1 MGVSEHI
8 VRTKR
13 VNMELSGQIAIVTG
27 AGRGLGRAFA
37 TALAGAGA
45 HVVVTSRSELDL
57 SDVVKSIGQS
67 GGAATAIVADVTDR
81 TAVDGLV
88 ARVEQQVGPIDLLI
102 NNAGAGGA
110 LGRMA
115 EVDPDEWWRDVEIN
129 LRGPHLYMRAVLPH
143 MIGRHRGRIINVASN
158 AGLHAVQNTS
168 AYSVSKT
175 ALIRL
180 TEIAARETQAQGVT
194 IFVIHPGD
202 VHTQMWDNLS
212 QHGGQRAPN
221 MVQYFQELEAN
232 DRWTPIE
239 DSVALVLLLASGQA
253 DPLTGCYLS
262 VEDDVPALVQ
272 QADMIQKDGRRKLSF
287 RE

>member
-1 MGVSEHI
+1 
-8 VRTKR
+8 
-13 VNMELSGQIAIVTG
+13 MELSGQIAIVTG
-27 AGRGLGRAFA
+27 ASRGIGRAYA
-37 TALAGAGA
+37 IALAGAGA
-45 HVVVTSRSELDL
+45 HVVVTARSEPDL

-81 TAVDGLV
+81 AAVDGLV
-88 ARVEQQVGPIDLLI
+88 ARVEQQVGPIDILI
-102 NNAGAGGA
+102 NNAGAGSA

-115 EVDPDEWWRDVEIN
+115 EVDPDEWWREVEIN

-143 MIGRHRGRIINVASN
+143 MIRRHRGRIINIASY
-158 AGLHAVQNTS
+158 AGLSAPQNIS

-180 TEIAARETQAQGVT
+180 TEIAARETQPEGVT
-194 IFVIHPGD
+194 MFVIQPGD
-202 VHTQMWDNLS
+202 VHTQMWDNLM
-212 QHGGQRAPN
+212 QRDAQRAPN
-221 MVQYFQELEAN
+221 MVQNFQKLEAN

-253 DPLTGCYLS
+253 DDLTGCFLS
-262 VEDDVPALVQ
+262 VDDDIPALIQ